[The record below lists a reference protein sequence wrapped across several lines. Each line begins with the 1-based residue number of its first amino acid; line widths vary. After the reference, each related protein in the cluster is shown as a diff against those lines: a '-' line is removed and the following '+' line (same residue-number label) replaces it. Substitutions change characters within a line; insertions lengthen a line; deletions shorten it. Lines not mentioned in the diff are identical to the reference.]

1 METEGNEFKFVCN
14 FVASTKPA
22 HNDIWYTVTWY
33 VNNKLIKTVDPFQ
46 KSADMQTK
54 TLLIGTEIKAAGIKT
69 VGFQIR
75 CGYTVS
81 KTVDSTPSPV
91 TDSSNRFIGIEILTP
106 TVYVKDGEDA
116 IITVRATAPIGC
128 FDALPCELE
137 VNLLK
142 VKDNDD
148 CALSPSFSRCGFKIK
163 GTKWHANYSIT
174 LRGSLPG
181 LNANPV
187 AVTFVHLK
195 TVEDYFPQQIWGNQ
209 TIGTV
214 KVVVSQDTTPI
225 KGKECH
231 AVCDPHI
238 KTFFGTPYE
247 HHYKGVFTLY
257 ENKAW
262 KQEIQIQ
269 TKPCGPGSRV
279 TCVCGIAIR
288 VGREVYRR
296 EHCSDKFWKSGYAQC
311 DGPTRIDVRQHS
323 ATQHK
328 IRLPSSTTI
337 KLVTTGSFLNVYVNP
352 SVADKDRAQGLCGQ
366 ITTNTFIGRDKEVS
380 NYQWS
385 GMPRFSES
393 WGVESTID
401 LFSDKIENLLGAKGN
416 LFLCKCDETKL
427 TQIVCKS
434 SQKCEPKDI
443 YDYTSIKGCETTYI
457 AKRSVGYH
465 YRVPRSVRNPYRVP
479 RSSEQLHISKRQ
491 AAYPVWING
500 WTERSATDYCTSL
513 LKNSSTVQIC
523 SNTVATDIQG
533 PLENCVLDIKL
544 VGNTAFALV
553 ALETIKTSCFHEVS
567 YDTRFQQSTTN
578 QPSIFDQI
586 KLVACPSECSHHGTC
601 NQGLCDCNEGYGSLD
616 CSISLKIPPLIYYPP
631 NCRNT
636 NYGGECTQLRL
647 LGGDFLDSAALV
659 CKLLIFEDRNRTS
672 TLISNITVSATY
684 VSENEV
690 ICPDGLTTAHV
701 VYSANRRYRYINVSV
716 SNNRR
721 IFSEPLVFYPAIVK
735 RHSRSKVV
743 VGVRK

>member
-457 AKRSVGYH
+457 AKRSVRNR
-465 YRVPRSVRNPYRVP
+465 YRVPRSAGPEHV
-479 RSSEQLHISKRQ
+479 HISKRQ
-491 AAYPVWING
+491 AAVWRNG

-513 LKNSSTVQIC
+513 FQNSSAVQIC
-523 SNTVATDIQG
+523 NNSVGTDIQG
-533 PLENCVLDIKL
+533 PLDNCVLDIKL
-544 VGNTAFALV
+544 LGDTSFALV
-553 ALETIKTSCFHEVS
+553 AVETVKTSCFHEVS
-567 YDTRFQQSTTN
+567 YDTSYQQSTTN
-578 QPSIFDQI
+578 QSSIFDQI
-586 KLVACPSECSHHGTC
+586 KEVACPAECSHHGTC
-601 NQGLCDCNEGYGSLD
+601 NKGVCTCDEGYGGLD
-616 CSISLKIPPLIYYPP
+616 CSVSLNTPPTIVYEYENNLC
-631 NCRNT
+631 NST
-636 NYGGECTQLRL
+636 NGTCKEVNL
-647 LGGDFLDSAALV
+647 LGGEFVNSTTLCCIIKIYLTRDGRLFLIIEIRVKAIFVNSGEIV
-659 CKLLIFEDRNRTS
+659 CPRDLNKERGYTR
-672 TLISNITVSATY
+672 
-684 VSENEV
+684 
-690 ICPDGLTTAHV
+690 PGLN
-701 VYSANRRYRYINVSV
+701 YSYGVCV
-716 SNNRR
+716 SNNGKV
-721 IFSEPLVFYPAIVK
+721 FSKEILFDHRNTTVPPTTTTTTTTRLP
-735 RHSRSKVV
+735 
-743 VGVRK
+743 RK